1 MKKRAPVSSIM
12 TKKLITITPKD
23 SLYDAERLFN
33 KHHIRHIPVVENGQ
47 LVGMLSHSDLLRISF
62 SDLDEND
69 DSVVP
74 IIYDMYTIPQV
85 MTKVPVFVEE
95 NDTIKEAAEILSKHS
110 FHSLPVLDKGKLVGI
125 ITTTDLINYL
135 LDQY

>member
-33 KHHIRHIPVVENGQ
+33 RHHIRHIPVVGNGQ

-69 DSVVP
+69 DSVVS

-95 NDTIKEAAEILSKHS
+95 NDTIKEAAEILSKQS
-110 FHSLPVLDKGKLVGI
+110 
-125 ITTTDLINYL
+125 
-135 LDQY
+135 